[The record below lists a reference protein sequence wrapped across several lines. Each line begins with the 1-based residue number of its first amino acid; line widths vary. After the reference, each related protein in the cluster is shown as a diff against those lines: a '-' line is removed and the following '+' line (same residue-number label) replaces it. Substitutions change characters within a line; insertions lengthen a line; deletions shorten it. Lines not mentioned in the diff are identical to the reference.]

1 MKFAPPDVSR
11 IDFSSDGKR
20 VEVRVH
26 FHSHE
31 RHPEGDRTQ
40 IIVKCIL
47 PCEPGTSLAQL
58 RERALQM
65 AQGMLRVE
73 IAPPPPDRTLEQ
85 SIRAQL
91 DRQSSS

>member
-20 VEVRVH
+20 VEVRVQ

-31 RHPEGDRTQ
+31 RYPEGDRTQ
-40 IIVKCIL
+40 IVVKCIL
-47 PCEPGTSLAQL
+47 PYEPGSPIAQL

-65 AQGMLRVE
+65 AQSLVHVE
-73 IAPPPPDRTLEQ
+73 IAASAPDRTLEH
-85 SIRAQL
+85 SIRAHL
-91 DRQSSS
+91 DRQDTP

>member
-31 RHPEGDRTQ
+31 RFPEGDRTQ
-40 IIVKCIL
+40 IVVKCIL
-47 PCEPGTSLAQL
+47 AHEPGSTLAQL

-65 AQGMLRVE
+65 AQGLVRVE
-73 IAPPPPDRTLEQ
+73 IAPPAPDRTLEQ
-85 SIRAQL
+85 AIRAQL
-91 DRQSSS
+91 DRQDIP

>member
-1 MKFAPPDVSR
+1 MKFAPPEVSR

-31 RHPEGDRTQ
+31 RYPEGDRTQ

-47 PCEPGTSLAQL
+47 PHEPGSSLAQL
-58 RERALQM
+58 RESALQM
-65 AQGMLRVE
+65 ARDLVRVE
-73 IAPPPPDRTLEQ
+73 IAPSAPDRTLEQ
-85 SIRAQL
+85 AIRAQL
-91 DRQSSS
+91 DRQDAP

>member
-1 MKFAPPDVSR
+1 VKFAPPDVSR
-11 IDFSSDGKR
+11 IDFSADGKR

-31 RHPEGDRTQ
+31 RYPEGDRTQ
-40 IIVKCIL
+40 IVVKCIL
-47 PCEPGTSLAQL
+47 PYEPGSSVAQL

-65 AQGMLRVE
+65 AHSMLRVE
-73 IAPPPPDRTLEQ
+73 IAQPLPDRTLEQ

-91 DRQSSS
+91 DRNDAP

>member
-11 IDFSSDGKR
+11 VEFSSDGKR

-26 FHSHE
+26 FQSHE
-31 RHPEGDRTQ
+31 RFPAGDRTQ

-47 PCEPGTSLAQL
+47 PYEPGSSVAQL

-65 AQGMLRVE
+65 AQGLLRVE

-91 DRQSSS
+91 DRQDTP